1 MDYYMKRV
9 ETHGFFE
16 TWEDVLRIATADD
29 VKDFSKF
36 YEAGLAVENKHD
48 KKRNGVY
55 FTPEDVAG
63 MMGHWF
69 SLMNG
74 ENVSDVGC
82 GVGNLVLAFLKV
94 IGTEKARELILGDR
108 LFLYDRSML
117 ALRICKR
124 SICLLYGEDLNEH
137 IRVVHGDF
145 LDRDIHLP
153 KNCKVLS
160 NPPYFRIEAV
170 SERWNVTEVM
180 NDSKELYAAFMEK
193 IMDEAVGSII
203 LTPQSFLG
211 GKKFLSLRKKMS
223 EHHCSI
229 FAFDNEPGT
238 IFIGRKQGMFTPHG
252 NKNYVRA
259 AITRCDGTDDNF
271 KGCNVSGMIRFHNK
285 ERGELFGG
293 YGQVGRFL
301 GSSLQKVDDTNTK
314 FAKCFPDLEWVLEKL
329 NRRAVKFGT
338 LLSEDGEFKMC
349 VPNTCRYFTVASLVD
364 LKRDGK
370 YTLSF
375 KMREERDL
383 MYCWVNSSF
392 CYWHWRLYDGT
403 IVYQLGLLKDMPVVV
418 DFKEGN
424 KTRLLE
430 IAKEMQSK
438 EGQCMRL
445 NKMRGVPQ
453 ENILFPETYRN
464 EINAIILEELGIQ
477 SESDLFYIVHSNSI
491 FG

>member
-1 MDYYMKRV
+1 MDK
-9 ETHGFFE
+9 
-16 TWEDVLRIATADD
+16 
-29 VKDFSKF
+29 
-36 YEAGLAVENKHD
+36 
-48 KKRNGVY
+48 
-55 FTPEDVAG
+55 
-63 MMGHWF
+63 
-69 SLMNG
+69 
-74 ENVSDVGC
+74 
-82 GVGNLVLAFLKV
+82 
-94 IGTEKARELILGDR
+94 
-108 LFLYDRSML
+108 
-117 ALRICKR
+117 
-124 SICLLYGEDLNEH
+124 
-137 IRVVHGDF
+137 
-145 LDRDIHLP
+145 DIHLP

-180 NDSKELYAAFMEK
+180 DDSKELYAAFMEK
-193 IMDEAVGSII
+193 IMDEASGSII

-211 GKKFLSLRKKMS
+211 GKKFLSLRKKMA
-223 EHHCSI
+223 EHYCSI

-259 AITRCDGTDDNF
+259 AITICDGTDDNF
-271 KGCNVSGMIRFHNK
+271 KGCRVSGMIRFHNK

-301 GSSLQKVDDTNTK
+301 GSSLQKIDETNTK
-314 FAKCFPDLEWVLEKL
+314 FAKCFPDLEWTWEKL
-329 NRRAVKFGT
+329 KKRGVKLST

-349 VPNTCRYFTVASLVD
+349 VPNTCRYFTVGSLVD

-375 KMREERDL
+375 KTREERDL

-424 KTRLLE
+424 RTRLLE

-438 EGQCMRL
+438 EGQYMRL

-477 SESDLFYIVHSNSI
+477 SESDLFHIVHSNSI